1 LPAESVEGEPLIQV
15 FVISS
20 IRLYR
25 DGLVALL
32 AQYPGIRVVG
42 AEAPDHPSV
51 ASAKSDVFL
60 VDVASHGAAIVGKLV
75 RESVAVVIA
84 FGLGQRDEE
93 VIATV
98 EAGAAGFVL
107 GEDGIGEIVE
117 SIECAA
123 RGEVRCSAQ
132 VAAVLARRLASLAVG
147 RDGEAGAESKLT
159 ARELQIIRLVDD
171 GLSNKE
177 IARALHIQVATVKNH
192 VHSILEKLNVSRRA
206 EAAARV
212 RTAFRDRRADQ
223 VPVLS
228 DPDAQ
233 GEIMDPHLAAMG
245 ARTSP

>member
-1 LPAESVEGEPLIQV
+1 MIQV

-51 ASAKSDVFL
+51 ASAKSDVLL
-60 VDVASHGAAIVGKLV
+60 VDVASEGPAIVAKLA
-75 RESVAVVIA
+75 RETVAAVIA
-84 FGLGQRDEE
+84 FGLGQREE
-93 VIATV
+93 ELIATV

-107 GEDGIGEIVE
+107 GEDGVGEIVE

-132 VAAVLARRLASLAVG
+132 VAAVLARRLASLAVR
-147 RDGEAGAESKLT
+147 RDGEAGEESKLT

-171 GLSNKE
+171 GLSNKQ
-177 IARALHIQVATVKNH
+177 IAQALHIQVATVKNH

-212 RTAFRDRRADQ
+212 RTAFRDRRADRI
-223 VPVLS
+223 PTLS
-228 DPDAQ
+228 EPNARD
-233 GEIMDPHLAAMG
+233 EVVDPHAATMG
-245 ARTSP
+245 ARN